1 MSLQYD
7 DLNCPRL
14 EKALK
19 SGAKLGIFRSGDI
32 SMLTRLQ
39 NNSKLIAS
47 DISDSLRVVLK
58 KTDWDLNPDKLVCK
72 MPFFRKYIER
82 SALERLVERGYFLGF
97 DAQYDLLKGYILDP
111 NKHIICIKKSLKDIS
126 SLLQLL
132 ELEAI
137 KFI

>member
-19 SGAKLGIFRSGDI
+19 SEAKLGIFRSGDI
-32 SMLTRLQ
+32 SLLSRLQ
-39 NNSKLIAS
+39 NNTEVIAS
-47 DISDSLRVVLK
+47 ELSDSLRVVLK
-58 KTDWDLNPDKLVCK
+58 RTDWALNPDKLVCT
-72 MPFFRKYIER
+72 MPIFRKYVER
-82 SALERLVERGYFLGF
+82 SALERLVAKGYFLGF
-97 DAQYDLLKGYILDP
+97 DAKFDVFNGYIIDP
-111 NKHIICIKKSLKDIS
+111 NKNIICIKKTLEDIS
-126 SLLQLL
+126 TLLQLL